1 MLFMFIAEDVRLTGI
16 IPNCMPLGGFGK
28 YIDSSWFLACLIL
41 CGLFSLRPAMAH
53 PVSQGAMEIIIH
65 ADRIDLHATVSL
77 EEVLVATA
85 LGGKKNKVGQEALR
99 DHGDYLLA
107 HLHISADEQP
117 VAGRVLE
124 VPPQSTGRLTYRLEY
139 RLEGAATKRIEFRQ
153 DVLREFTFAPGNP
166 WEASYI
172 VRIGLD
178 GQAASEGLL
187 FTFREPLVFD
197 GDGAAGLDRI
207 RMAGAFVRYGIAHI
221 ITGYDHLLFVGALV
235 LAVTGWRDL
244 IKVIAVFTL
253 AHTLT
258 LALAVL
264 NIIRLP
270 SGIVEPMI
278 AASIVA
284 VAAQNIFW
292 PERSHGRTRLFLAFG
307 FGLFH
312 GLGFAGGLLDAM
324 TGMAPGSIAL
334 AIIAFSAGV
343 EIGHQVVVLPTFYGL
358 TLLRRADAGIPRFSI
373 WVQRYGSA
381 IISLFGLAYFYAAL
395 RQSR

>member
-1 MLFMFIAEDVRLTGI
+1 
-16 IPNCMPLGGFGK
+16 
-28 YIDSSWFLACLIL
+28 
-41 CGLFSLRPAMAH
+41 MAH
-53 PVSQGAMEIIIH
+53 PVSQGSMNIIVH
-65 ADRIDLHATVSL
+65 SDHIDLRATVSL
-77 EEVLVATA
+77 EEVLVATS
-85 LGGKKNKVGQEALR
+85 LGGNKNKAGQEALR
-99 DHGDYLLA
+99 DHGAYLLD
-107 HLHISADEQP
+107 HLHISADGEP
-117 VAGRVLE
+117 VVGHVLE
-124 VPPQSTGRLTYRLEY
+124 VPQQSTGQLTYRLEY
-139 RLEGAATKRIEFRQ
+139 RLAGLAKKRIEFRQ
-153 DVLREFTFAPGNP
+153 DVLRDFMFAPGNP
-166 WEASYI
+166 WEASYV

-178 GQAASEGLL
+178 EHAPREGLL
-187 FTFREPLVFD
+187 FTFSEPLVFE

-207 RMAGAFVRYGIAHI
+207 RMTVAFVRHGIAHI

-270 SGIVEPMI
+270 SSIVEPMI

-284 VAAQNIFW
+284 VAVQNIIW
-292 PERSHGRTRLFLAFG
+292 PEHSRGRNRLLLAFG

-324 TGMAPGSIAL
+324 SGMALVSVAL
-334 AIIAFSAGV
+334 AIVAFSIGV
-343 EIGHQVVVLPTFYGL
+343 EIGHQVVVLPAFYGL
-358 TLLRRADAGIPRFSI
+358 TLLRSADTGIPRFSK
-373 WVQRYGSA
+373 WAQCYGSV

-395 RQSR
+395 K

>member
-1 MLFMFIAEDVRLTGI
+1 MLFMFIAEAYWFIESAPGRKWI
-16 IPNCMPLGGFGK
+16 CGFGK
-28 YIDSSWFLACLIL
+28 PRGISWIL
-41 CGLFSLRPAMAH
+41 SCMILSAFFSMRPAMAH
-53 PVSQGAMEIIIH
+53 PVSQGAMDIIVRT
-65 ADRIDLHATVSL
+65 DRIDLRATVSL
-77 EEVLVATA
+77 EEVLVATILA
-85 LGGKKNKVGQEALR
+85 GNKNKAGLEALR
-99 DHGDYLLA
+99 DHGDYLLDN
-107 HLHISADEQP
+107 LHISADGLP
-117 VAGRVLE
+117 VVGHVLE
-124 VPPQSTGRLTYRLEY
+124 IPQQSTGQLTYRLEY
-139 RLEGAATKRIEFRQ
+139 RLTDVATKHIEFRQ
-153 DVLREFTFAPGNP
+153 DVLREFMFAPGNP

-178 GQAASEGLL
+178 EKPPREGLL
-187 FTFREPLVFD
+187 FTFREPLVFE
-197 GDGAAGLDRI
+197 GGGAAGLDRI
-207 RMAGAFVRYGIAHI
+207 RMAGAFVRHGIAHI

-270 SGIVEPMI
+270 SSIVEPMI

-284 VAAQNIFW
+284 VAVQNIIW
-292 PERSHGRTRLFLAFG
+292 PKHSHGRTRLLLAFG

-324 TGMAPGSIAL
+324 SGMALDSVAL
-334 AIIAFSAGV
+334 AIIAFSIGV
-343 EIGHQVVVLPTFYGL
+343 EIGHQVVVLPAFYGL
-358 TLLRRADAGIPRFSI
+358 ILLRRADTRIPRFSKLA
-373 WVQRYGSA
+373 QRYGSA

-395 RQSR
+395 K

>member
-1 MLFMFIAEDVRLTGI
+1 MYIAETFGVIAR
-16 IPNCMPLGGFGK
+16 PLGRRCFCGLGK
-28 YIDSSWFLACLIL
+28 RIAVCWFLIL
-41 CGLFSLRPAMAH
+41 SSCFSVRPAMAH
-53 PVSQGAMEIIIH
+53 PVSQGAMTIIVR
-65 ADRIDLHATVSL
+65 ADRVDLYATVSL

-85 LGGKKNKVGQEALR
+85 LSEKQTMPRQEAMR

-107 HLHISADEQP
+107 HLHLSADGQP
-117 VAGRVLE
+117 VLGRVLE
-124 VPPQSTGRLTYRLEY
+124 VPTQSTGQLGYRLEY

-153 DVLREFTFAPGNP
+153 DVLREFMFAPGNM

-178 GQAASEGLL
+178 GQAPSVGLL
-187 FTFREPLVFD
+187 FTYREPLVFD
-197 GDGAAGLDRI
+197 SARAAGLDRM
-207 RMAGAFVRYGIAHI
+207 RMVGAFMRHGIAHI
-221 ITGYDHLLFVGALV
+221 LTGYDHLLFVAALV
-235 LAVTGWRDL
+235 LAVTGWREL

-284 VAAQNIFW
+284 VAIQNIFW
-292 PERSHGRTRLFLAFG
+292 PKGSHGRTRLFLAFG

-324 TGMAPGSIAL
+324 SGMAMSHVAL
-334 AIIAFSAGV
+334 AIVAFSVGV
-343 EIGHQVVVLPTFYGL
+343 EIGHQVVVLPAFYGL
-358 TLLRRADAGIPRFSI
+358 TRLRRADAGVSRITIRT
-373 WVQRYGSA
+373 QCYGSI
-381 IISLFGLAYFYAAL
+381 IISLVGLAYFYAAL
-395 RQSR
+395 R

>member
-1 MLFMFIAEDVRLTGI
+1 MDI
-16 IPNCMPLGGFGK
+16 I
-28 YIDSSWFLACLIL
+28 
-41 CGLFSLRPAMAH
+41 
-53 PVSQGAMEIIIH
+53 VH
-65 ADRIDLHATVSL
+65 ADHIDLRATVSL
-77 EEVLVATA
+77 EEVLVAST
-85 LGGKKNKVGQEALR
+85 LGGKKNKPRQEALSE
-99 DHGDYLLA
+99 HGDYLLT
-107 HLHISADEQP
+107 HLHINADGQP
-117 VAGRVLE
+117 VAGQVLE
-124 VPPQSTGRLTYRLEY
+124 VPLQSTGQLIYRLDY
-139 RLEGAATKRIEFRQ
+139 RLAGLATKRIEFRQ
-153 DVLREFTFAPGNP
+153 GVLREFMFAPGNP

-178 GQAASEGLL
+178 GQVPRESLL

-197 GDGAAGLDRI
+197 GEGVAGLDRL
-207 RMAGAFVRYGIAHI
+207 RLAAAFVRHGIAHI

-270 SGIVEPMI
+270 SSIVEPMI

-284 VAAQNIFW
+284 VAVQNVFW
-292 PERSHGRTRLFLAFG
+292 PEHSHGRTRLLLAFG

-324 TGMAPGSIAL
+324 SGMALGSVAL
-334 AIIAFSAGV
+334 AIVAFSVGV
-343 EIGHQVVVLPTFYGL
+343 EIGHLVVVLPSFYGL
-358 TLLRRADAGIPRFSI
+358 TLLRKADAGIPRLSK
-373 WVQRYGSA
+373 WTQRYGSA

-395 RQSR
+395 KP

>member
-1 MLFMFIAEDVRLTGI
+1 
-16 IPNCMPLGGFGK
+16 
-28 YIDSSWFLACLIL
+28 
-41 CGLFSLRPAMAH
+41 MAH
-53 PVSQGAMEIIIH
+53 PVSQGAMDIIVY
-65 ADRIDLHATVSL
+65 ADHIDLRAAVSL
-77 EEVLVATA
+77 EEVLVASA
-85 LGGKKNKVGQEALR
+85 LGGKMSRAGQEALR

-107 HLHISADEQP
+107 HLHISADGQP
-117 VAGRVLE
+117 VAGHVLE
-124 VPPQSTGRLTYRLEY
+124 VPLQSTGQLTYRLEY
-139 RLEGAATKRIEFRQ
+139 RLEGEAKKHIEFRQ
-153 DVLREFTFAPGNP
+153 DVLRELMFAPGNP

-178 GQAASEGLL
+178 GQAPREGLL

-197 GDGAAGLDRI
+197 GIGTAGLDRI
-207 RMAGAFVRYGIAHI
+207 RLVGAFVRHGIAHI

-264 NIIRLP
+264 NVIRL
-270 SGIVEPMI
+270 SSSIVEPMI
-278 AASIVA
+278 ALSIVA
-284 VAAQNIFW
+284 VAVQNIFW
-292 PERSHGRTRLFLAFG
+292 PERSHGRTRLLLAFG

-324 TGMAPGSIAL
+324 SGMALGSVAL
-334 AIIAFSAGV
+334 AIVAFSIGV
-343 EIGHQVVVLPTFYGL
+343 ELGHLVVVLPVFYGI
-358 TLLRRADAGIPRFSI
+358 THLRRADAGVPRLGK
-373 WVQRYGSA
+373 WAQRYGSA

-395 RQSR
+395 K

>member
-1 MLFMFIAEDVRLTGI
+1 MFIAEAF
-16 IPNCMPLGGFGK
+16 GFIGSVPGRRWFYSDGK
-28 YIDSSWFLACLIL
+28 FIDISWFLPCLIL
-41 CGLFSLRPAMAH
+41 SALFGIRPATAH
-53 PVSQGAMEIIIH
+53 PVSQGAMDIIVR
-65 ADRIDLHATVSL
+65 ADRIDLRVTVSL

-85 LGGKKNKVGQEALR
+85 LGGKNNKAGQEALR
-99 DHGDYLLA
+99 DHGDYLLD
-107 HLHISADEQP
+107 HLHISADGQP

-124 VPPQSTGRLTYRLEY
+124 VPVQSTGQLTYRLEY
-139 RLEGAATKRIEFRQ
+139 RMADVATKRIEFRQ
-153 DVLREFTFAPGNP
+153 DVLREFMFAPGNP

-172 VRIGLD
+172 VWIGQD
-178 GQAASEGLL
+178 GLSPREGAL
-187 FTFREPLVFD
+187 FTFREPLVFE
-197 GDGAAGLDRI
+197 GGGAAGLDRI
-207 RMAGAFVRYGIAHI
+207 RMAWAFVRHGIAHI

-270 SGIVEPMI
+270 SSIVEPMI

-284 VAAQNIFW
+284 VAVQNIIW
-292 PERSHGRTRLFLAFG
+292 PEHSHGRTRLLLAFG

-324 TGMAPGSIAL
+324 SGMALGSVAL
-334 AIIAFSAGV
+334 AIVAFSIGV
-343 EIGHQVVVLPTFYGL
+343 EIGHQVVVLPAFYGL
-358 TLLRRADAGIPRFSI
+358 SLLRRAETGIPRFSK
-373 WVQRYGSA
+373 WAQRYGSA

-395 RQSR
+395 K